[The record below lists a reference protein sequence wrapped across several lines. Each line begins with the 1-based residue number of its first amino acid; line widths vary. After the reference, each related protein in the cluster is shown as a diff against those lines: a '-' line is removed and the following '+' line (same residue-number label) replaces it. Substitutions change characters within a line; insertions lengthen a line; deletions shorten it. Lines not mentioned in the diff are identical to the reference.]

1 MTIGDHSPYSI
12 SGGVEGGAVT
22 IAQGSLATTV
32 TGTVDLIDASEQ
44 PDSVTFNKVC
54 VQGVCAG
61 TIDEA
66 GKTFM
71 LDCKEMLLEGRA
83 PEERDV
89 SRRSSR
95 PAENDVMAQ
104 AFELA
109 DETAGVGGA
118 VVSATEPVGAEARQ
132 VFASP
137 WLPGLASP
145 PTL

>member
-1 MTIGDHSPYSI
+1 M
-12 SGGVEGGAVT
+12 
-22 IAQGSLATTV
+22 
-32 TGTVDLIDASEQ
+32 
-44 PDSVTFNKVC
+44 
-54 VQGVCAG
+54 CAG

-66 GKTFM
+66 GKTFV
-71 LDCKEMLLEGRA
+71 LDCIEMLLEGRA

-89 SRRSSR
+89 SRGSSR
-95 PAENDVMAQ
+95 PAESDVMAQ